1 MCVHG
6 RVLER
11 YLNIIIM
18 ENAFDL
24 KKYAT
29 RKKNASIFPLYQ
41 PFINPLLHH
50 SITPILQVRLTTSFD
65 KERMTA
71 VYQRR

>member
-1 MCVHG
+1 
-6 RVLER
+6 
-11 YLNIIIM
+11 M
-18 ENAFDL
+18 ENSVIDL

-29 RKKNASIFPLYQ
+29 REKNASK
-41 PFINPLLHH
+41 
-50 SITPILQVRLTTSFD
+50 SFD

>member
-1 MCVHG
+1 
-6 RVLER
+6 
-11 YLNIIIM
+11 M

-29 RKKNASIFPLYQ
+29 REKNASIFPLYQ

-50 SITPILQVRLTTSFD
+50 SITPILHHSITPILQYSSTPGTINPSFD
-65 KERMTA
+65 KERRTV